1 MDKEQ
6 KKFISGTFF
15 FLLGCAFVSII
26 PIVFRWLD
34 WYYFFSAAQYVN
46 LAMLFAI
53 IGLHTFLTSN
63 SNYEKQV
70 FVCLLGIFVIFFCRL
85 FYM

>member
-34 WYYFFSAAQYVN
+34 LYYFLSISQYKN
-46 LAMLFAI
+46 LAIFFAM
-53 IGLHTFLTSN
+53 IGLYTFLTSDGD
-63 SNYEKQV
+63 YRKQV
-70 FVCLLGIFVIFFCRL
+70 LVCLIGIFVVFFCKL

>member
-6 KKFISGTFF
+6 KKFISGAFF

-26 PIVFRWLD
+26 PIIFKWLD
-34 WYYFFSAAQYVN
+34 WYYFLPVSQYKN
-46 LAMLFAI
+46 LAVLFAV
-53 IGLHTFLTSN
+53 IGLYTFLTSN
-63 SNYEKQV
+63 DNYEKQV

-85 FYM
+85 FFL